1 MRVAAIYRV
10 STERQVKRDGE
21 ETLPIQR
28 AAVREFVA
36 QRGWS
41 LVREYAE
48 EGVSGFKVSA
58 DDRDVLQQA
67 FRDAR
72 AGEWQALIVFKA
84 DRLSRNAF
92 EYPVVIDRFR
102 KIGCEVWSVTDAP
115 GGKLLALDTQMDKF
129 VRFLEGWQA
138 ETESKNTSL
147 RVSEAMQQLAK
158 QGRWSGGPPPF
169 GYCLNGTRRPK
180 SDAPALLIDEAQAEI
195 IRLMVDLYL
204 DQRMGCVLIAK
215 ELTARSTPNPT
226 GRPWDDQR
234 VRRILQNPI
243 IAGLPAY
250 GRNKQNGNSYA
261 RKNPYDLDQFILPR
275 DEAGNLK
282 PIPAYQIIP
291 LERWLKLMAAMKTA
305 QTARK
310 APANEPKHPLTA
322 RLRGSDALLTGLVFC
337 GHCGARLSADAN
349 TYRNKRADG
358 TMQTGRRLYYVCQTH
373 LRKGRQFCDGQRT
386 YGRRRLEQVV
396 GSQLETL
403 LTMLDGQELAALLLG
418 GVDKHLRE
426 VEEQIRLTNTE
437 LTRTQKII
445 DGWLA
450 RMDSFLACP
459 NESPYT
465 EEMLT
470 AKIREAKEKQQ
481 ILHTRLTTLHDQRKG
496 QPATPS
502 QVEELADLA
511 PHWWYYFREA
521 TTEEQRLLLRDL
533 IERINVRR
541 DGVEI
546 VFAVS
551 LEAFLPKARHLAAAR
566 MTSSTLMGSMPQTE
580 RPSYPAPLPS
590 CWTLTP
596 ASLWIR

>member
-1 MRVAAIYRV
+1 VRVAAIYRV
-10 STERQVKRDGE
+10 STEKQVRRDGE

-41 LVREYAE
+41 LVQEYAE

-67 FRDAR
+67 FRDAK
-72 AGEWQALIVFKA
+72 AGQWQALVVFKA

-102 KIGCEVWSVTDAP
+102 KIGCEVWSVKDGA

-147 RVSEAMQQLAK
+147 RVSEAMQQLAR
-158 QGRWSGGPPPF
+158 QGRWSGGPPPY
-169 GYCLNGTRRPK
+169 GYRLNEARRPK
-180 SDAPALLIDEAQAEI
+180 SDAPALVIDQEEAPVI
-195 IRLMVDLYL
+195 HLMVDLYL
-204 DQRMGCVLIAK
+204 EQRMGGVLIAK
-215 ELTARSTPNPT
+215 ELNARAIPSPG

-250 GRNKQNGNSYA
+250 GRNKQSCNSYA

-275 DEAGNLK
+275 DEAGNLR
-282 PIPAYQIIP
+282 PIPEYQIIP

-305 QTARK
+305 QTRGK
-310 APANEPKHPLTA
+310 TPGNEVRHTVPA
-322 RLRGSDALLTGLVFC
+322 RLRSSDALLTGLVFC
-337 GHCGARLSADAN
+337 AHCGARLSADAN
-349 TYRNKRADG
+349 TYKNKRVDG
-358 TMQTGRRLYYVCQTH
+358 TVQTGKRLYYICQTH
-373 LRKGRQFCDGQRT
+373 VHKGRQFCGGQRT
-386 YGRRRLEQVV
+386 YGQKRLEQVV
-396 GSQLETL
+396 NSQLETL
-403 LTMLDGQELAALLLG
+403 LTLLDGQELATLLLG
-418 GVDKHLRE
+418 GVDKHLQE
-426 VEEQIRLTNTE
+426 VEGQIKLTEAE
-437 LTRTQKII
+437 LKKTQKVI

-450 RMDSFLACP
+450 RMDTFLATP
-459 NESPYT
+459 DESPYT

-481 ILHTRLTTLHDQRKG
+481 ALQAALKSLDDQRKQ

-502 QVEELADLA
+502 QVEELAELA
-511 PHWWYYFREA
+511 PHWWHYFRQA
-521 TTEEQRLLLRDL
+521 TLEEQKLLLRDL

-551 LEAFLPKARHLAAAR
+551 LDAFLPKARHLAAALD
-566 MTSSTLMGSMPQTE
+566 SGSTRQTAH
-580 RPSYPAPLPS
+580 PSYPAPSPS
-590 CWTLTP
+590 CWTPTP
-596 ASLWIR
+596 A